1 MVIINK
7 SFFFGAP
14 CTKYII
20 KFCPHELKSSA
31 IVLFENMISILKNY
45 IYVPYPN
52 NREKYLIEKW
62 IDISNHLLAFGLK
75 IEIDRKIKVIKISS
89 NTKIFDCFI
98 FIKSV
103 KYIKLI
109 TRGVPLAIAKISLLP
124 LYSCF
129 IIKLS
134 MYKIKAKVL
143 HKNGELIHV
152 LENLSS
158 CAIIP
163 YGKTVSVV
171 GQYGKLNKIFKYF
184 TTKSSFNLQFRAY
197 KNVRSS
203 LRLV

>member
-1 MVIINK
+1 M
-7 SFFFGAP
+7 FLLEAP
-14 CTKYII
+14 GIKYIT
-20 KFCPHELKSSA
+20 KFCLHELKSSF
-31 IVLFENMISILKNY
+31 IMYFKNMISILKNY

-52 NREKYLIEKW
+52 SREKYLIEKW
-62 IDISNHLLAFGLK
+62 IDISKYLLAVGLR

-134 MYKIKAKVL
+134 LTKIKTKL
-143 HKNGELIHV
+143 LDKNGELIHI
-152 LENLSS
+152 LENLSN

-171 GQYGKLNKIFKYF
+171 GQYEKLKKIIKYI
-184 TTKSSFNLQFRAY
+184 TSKSSFNLQFRAY
-197 KNVRSS
+197 KNVRNS
-203 LRLV
+203 LKLN